1 MTGEKSALIMRS
13 MRDSTGKRTF
23 SCKDYLTKDQIS
35 GIFSR
40 FSKDKKLGKLIEP
53 QPTGQDNEVVRE
65 DEIFTTE
72 CGREKEMIDMLNQ
85 SIILVKSYFD
95 LSVDDY
101 VYVTFTPSNAKR
113 KTSRSEHFV
122 GQITN
127 INNGIIEV
135 SLLDVSSSGSYYYW
149 PMQVKTWCI
158 ERTDIHL
165 KLSSPSVDRRLHLI
179 SRGRFRGD

>member
-1 MTGEKSALIMRS
+1 
-13 MRDSTGKRTF
+13 
-23 SCKDYLTKDQIS
+23 
-35 GIFSR
+35 
-40 FSKDKKLGKLIEP
+40 
-53 QPTGQDNEVVRE
+53 
-65 DEIFTTE
+65 
-72 CGREKEMIDMLNQ
+72 MIDMLNE

-127 INNGIIEV
+127 INNDIIEV

-149 PMQVKTWCI
+149 PMQVKKWCI

-165 KLSSPSVDRRLHLI
+165 KLSSPSVDRRLHLLFPDLEEI
-179 SRGRFRGD
+179 KNCCKS